1 MMAVSESQHG
11 TPWPPAVSVEGK
23 EESPVDDDSAES
35 EGDETPDR
43 YVPDHLAEYKVSLQS
58 YGGITVSLNSPALAP
73 LYVVPGDRLRVY
85 EHPDGILVT
94 TAGHERGGV
103 DE

>member
-35 EGDETPDR
+35 EGDETPDW
-43 YVPDHLAEYKVSLQS
+43 YVPDHLAEYKVSLQHRVIETFTADLLQCS
-58 YGGITVSLNSPALAP
+58 PGGKV
-73 LYVVPGDRLRVY
+73 LR
-85 EHPDGILVT
+85 
-94 TAGHERGGV
+94 
-103 DE
+103 